1 MIFRWFLVDGAN
13 EDGTMRH
20 SVTPCVF
27 MLALIAVPWTTR
39 GDEPQPPQAA
49 AAVDAQTDNAQPPA
63 QAADAWRF
71 RRHNGAW
78 WYWLPSNRWVYWTG
92 EKWTPYRA
100 QTYAR
105 SAPTQRYR
113 SNSYPADQG
122 NWGPI
127 RYNGYGQP
135 EWPYSQR
142 RSGLRQ
148 LGPVPA
154 MGGVRSLPG
163 WGGER

>member
-1 MIFRWFLVDGAN
+1 
-13 EDGTMRH
+13 MRH
-20 SVTPCVF
+20 SVTSCVF
-27 MLALIAVPWTTR
+27 LLALIAAPWTTR
-39 GDEPQPPQAA
+39 GDEPGPPQTAA
-49 AAVDAQTDNAQPPA
+49 AADTQTDSAQTDSARTDKAQPPA
-63 QAADAWRF
+63 EAPDAWRY

-92 EKWTPYRA
+92 EKWMPYRA

-105 SAPTQRYR
+105 SAPAQRYR